1 MYTQYVLQ
9 SVWLQ
14 TTLFM
19 LCFVGVFV
27 VTSHVLITIEDFLEM
42 DDYVST
48 LVMEMEQLSQLD
60 PHPNIVGLLRVCTVG
75 SK

>member
-1 MYTQYVLQ
+1 
-9 SVWLQ
+9 
-14 TTLFM
+14 M

-27 VTSHVLITIEDFLEM
+27 VTYHVLITIEDFLEM

>member
-1 MYTQYVLQ
+1 
-9 SVWLQ
+9 
-14 TTLFM
+14 M

-27 VTSHVLITIEDFLEM
+27 VTYHILFTIEDFLEM

-48 LVMEMEQLSQLD
+48 LVMEMEQLSQLE

>member
-1 MYTQYVLQ
+1 MFIQCLVTNNIIH
-9 SVWLQ
+9 
-14 TTLFM
+14 TM
-19 LCFVGVFV
+19 LCRCFV
-27 VTSHVLITIEDFLEM
+27 VTYHDLFTIEDFLEM

>member
-1 MYTQYVLQ
+1 M
-9 SVWLQ
+9 
-14 TTLFM
+14 M
-19 LCFVGVFV
+19 LKYIIIP
-27 VTSHVLITIEDFLEM
+27 SDEFLDM

-60 PHPNIVGLLRVCTVG
+60 PHPNIVGLVRVCTVG

>member
-1 MYTQYVLQ
+1 MHHI
-9 SVWLQ
+9 
-14 TTLFM
+14 LF
-19 LCFVGVFV
+19 
-27 VTSHVLITIEDFLEM
+27 TIEDFLEM

-48 LVMEMEQLSQLD
+48 LVMEMEQLSQLE